1 MKYFLLK
8 AYDGGSKVIT
18 NGSGGKFLADDGT
31 YKTIDVSGSGLS
43 TEQVEAI
50 NHVLSDYN
58 NGKMMSDENF
68 TTTFKN
74 KLDSLNGERDL
85 EMQADTTHLQ
95 WRYVGDTVWNNLIPL
110 DELKGFT
117 VNIGETGQ
125 VLTKKSNA
133 NIVTGKQIG
142 RAHV

>member
-31 YKTIDVSGSGLS
+31 YKTIDVSGSGLT
-43 TEQVEAI
+43 TEQVEVI

-58 NGKMMSDENF
+58 NGKVMSAENF
-68 TTTFKN
+68 TTTLKN

-85 EMQADTTHLQ
+85 EMKVNTTHLQ
-95 WRYVGDTVWNNLIPL
+95 WRYVGDTVWNNLIQL
-110 DELKGFT
+110 DELRGFT

-125 VLTKKSNA
+125 VLT
-133 NIVTGKQIG
+133 QIS
-142 RAHV
+142 